1 MTSSSSIIR
10 GYRTTFTIVGIVYT
24 LMACSMLVHGVERL
38 SDFGVSNELVAEP
51 VLEDFFMFFY
61 QLMAFVGVLIVL
73 MGHVV
78 RERRLQGFV
87 GFVLCVANIL
97 CALRDLST
105 SDSALGN
112 RLYKGE
118 DTIVFVLISATLAA
132 IFGYFAW
139 QGLRPR
145 RTTSP

>member
-1 MTSSSSIIR
+1 MPSSSSVIP

-24 LMACSMLVHGVERL
+24 MMACSMLVHGVDRL
-38 SDFGVSNELVAEP
+38 CDFGVSKELVAEP
-51 VLEDFFMFFY
+51 VLEDIFMFFY
-61 QLMAFVGVLIVL
+61 QLMAFVGVLIVVL
-73 MGHVV
+73 GHVV
-78 RERRLQGFV
+78 RERKLQGFV
-87 GFVLCVANIL
+87 GLVLCVANIL
-97 CALRDLST
+97 TALRDLST

-118 DTIVFVLISATLAA
+118 DTIVFVLIGATLAA

-145 RTTSP
+145 RTNSP